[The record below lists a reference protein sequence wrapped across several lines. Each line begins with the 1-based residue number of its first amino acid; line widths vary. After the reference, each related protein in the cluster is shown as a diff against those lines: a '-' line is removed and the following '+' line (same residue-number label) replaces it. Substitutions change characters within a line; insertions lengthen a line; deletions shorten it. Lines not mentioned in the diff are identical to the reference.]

1 MIQMIRIYQIVDDPD
16 PVFKYSFM
24 HTSFDANTDKRPA
37 RILVMSSRGFNSAAA
52 SCGCYE
58 FEDAICDFDDAD
70 LFAPVSDRDRLRKM
84 YHLIKYVSRSDQLA
98 AKITPY
104 PPEFVPEHEY
114 DLLLMVVHNAWD
126 LQLINLIEGWQTK
139 FRYKA
144 CLITEMHS
152 SELNNWRI
160 LQEPFQNFDLIFACT
175 YLCNAKLSSL
185 IDRPVIYLPGGTDTL
200 KFCPYPN
207 PPQRSIDVIALG
219 RRPPKVHQSLLE
231 QAQNSNF
238 FYYYDTVKKQAL
250 EIDIPSE
257 HRIKLISLMQR
268 SRFSINYFAKFN
280 EPTLTK
286 NSQEIGFRF
295 FEGAAAGT
303 VMLGMSPAN
312 EMFSQYFDWEDVVIK
327 VDPDSQDIMK
337 TIAQLDS
344 QPEKLAKIRRDNV
357 VNSLLK
363 HDWVYRW
370 QTILAAFNLTP
381 SGATIDRVQR
391 LNQLA
396 QEIEI
401 SQSSQYGSVK
411 L

>member
-1 MIQMIRIYQIVDDPD
+1 M
-16 PVFKYSFM
+16 S
-24 HTSFDANTDKRPA
+24 TSFNTSTDKKTA
-37 RILVMSSRGFNSAAA
+37 RILVLSSRGFNAAAA

-58 FEDAICDFDDAD
+58 FEDLICDVDDAD
-70 LFAPVSDRDRLRKM
+70 LFAPVNDRDRLRKM
-84 YHLIKYVSRSDQLA
+84 YRMIKYIGRSDRLA

-104 PPEFVPEHEY
+104 PKEFVIEHEY
-114 DLLLMVVHNAWD
+114 DLLLVVVHNVWD
-126 LQLINLIEGWQTK
+126 LHLVNLAKDWETK
-139 FRYKA
+139 CRYKA
-144 CLITEMHS
+144 CLLTEIHS
-152 SELNNWRI
+152 SELNNWRV

-175 YLCNAKLSSL
+175 YLCNAQLSSL
-185 IDRPVIYLPGGTDTL
+185 IDRPVIYLPGGTDAL

-207 PPQRSIDVIALG
+207 PPARSIDAIALG

-231 QAQNSNF
+231 QAKNSNF

-280 EPTLTK
+280 EPALTK

-303 VMLGMSPAN
+303 IMLGMPPAN
-312 EMFSQYFDWEDVVIK
+312 EIFSQYFDWEDVVIE

-337 TIAQLDS
+337 TIDQLDS
-344 QPEKLAKIRRDNV
+344 QPERLARIRRDNV

-381 SGATIDRVQR
+381 SNAMVDRVQR
-391 LNQLA
+391 LAQLA

-401 SQSSQYGSVK
+401 SLPVK
-411 L
+411 N